1 MYLIDSKKAYSNY
14 CEKGSAEKNYH
25 YWLVFVS
32 VFYIKYQKAKIIS
45 KAHDKDYQRTD
56 AL

>member
-14 CEKGSAEKNYH
+14 CEKGSAEKITIIGF
-25 YWLVFVS
+25 VFVS